1 MQDTHHTIATHE
13 NVKFCVMSSLELLQ
27 DVIPIKSLICIV
39 CSGGLDA
46 DGLGFFIGQYGCS
59 SCFTAMCTKLGASAS
74 LMRCRL
80 DLGGL
85 ETTFGSLSLRVCSVC
100 MT

>member
-1 MQDTHHTIATHE
+1 MLFHKYVLYA
-13 NVKFCVMSSLELLQ
+13 VVVSMLM
-27 DVIPIKSLICIV
+27 
-39 CSGGLDA
+39 
-46 DGLGFFIGQYGCS
+46 GLGSFIAQYSCS
-59 SCFTAMCTKLGASAS
+59 SCSTAMCTKLGASAS